1 MLRVVYFGNSGSIFS
16 NSCFQDLVK
25 TPSAVVAVVDTPP
38 AKRISTNARG
48 SGAIPDFS
56 TNARAHG
63 IPVLEP
69 ENPNMPGFV
78 QSLGAQSPDLFV
90 AAGYMSLLKE
100 QILAVPKI
108 AAVNFHAS
116 LLPAY
121 RGKHPVFWALRHGE
135 RWSGMCVHAMDRG
148 LDTGGILYQVRVRT
162 RKDDTVESL
171 YDRILKRSSN
181 LMRPLIDDAGRGR
194 LRPRAQEGAG
204 ASYYSAVHEDDFRL
218 DWSQAAEELRRWIQ
232 VSPDRCFCETRGG
245 RLYLEDAVVAPW
257 SGEAPAGTLLR
268 MNRFGCTM
276 RTGDGAVRVRWMRL
290 DQQAAL
296 PAAQLCRELGLR
308 IGDTL
313 GRA

>member
-1 MLRVVYFGNSGSIFS
+1 MLRVIYFGNSGSIFS
-16 NSCFQDLVK
+16 NSCFQDLVE
-25 TPSAVVAVVDTPP
+25 TPSAVLAVVDTPP
-38 AKRISTNARG
+38 AKRVSTNARG

-56 TNARAHG
+56 TNAKAHG
-63 IPVLEP
+63 IPVLQP
-69 ENPNMPGFV
+69 ENPNVPGFV
-78 QSLGAQSPDLFV
+78 QSLSALSPDLFV

-135 RWSGMCVHAMDRG
+135 RWSGMTVHGMDRG

-171 YDRILKRSSN
+171 YARILKRSSK
-181 LMRPLIDDAGRGR
+181 LMRRLIDDAGRGP
-194 LRPRAQEGAG
+194 LRPRAQEDAG

-218 DWSQAAEELRRWIQ
+218 EWSQPAEELRRWIQ
-232 VSPDRCFCETRGG
+232 ISPGRCFSETRGG
-245 RLYLEDAVVAPW
+245 RIYLEDAVVTPCR
-257 SGEAPAGTLLR
+257 GEATAGTLLFL
-268 MNRFGCTM
+268 NRYGCTV
-276 RTGDGAVRVRWMRL
+276 RTEDGAVRVRLMRL
-290 DQQAAL
+290 DQQAVL
-296 PAAQLCRELGLR
+296 PAARLCRELGLR

-313 GRA
+313 GRT

>member
-16 NSCFQDLVK
+16 NSCFQDLLE
-25 TPSAVVAVVDTPP
+25 TPSEVVAVVDTPP
-38 AKRISTNARG
+38 AKRVSTNARG
-48 SGAIPDFS
+48 SGAIPDFG
-56 TNARAHG
+56 TNAKAHR

-69 ENPNMPGFV
+69 ENPNVPGFV
-78 QSLGAQSPDLFV
+78 QSLSAQSPDLFV

-135 RWSGMCVHAMDRG
+135 RWSGMTVHVMDRG

-171 YDRILKRSSN
+171 YERILKRSSN
-181 LMRPLIDDAGRGR
+181 LLRPLIDDAGRGR
-194 LRPRAQEGAG
+194 LRPRAQQDAG

-218 DWSQAAEELRRWIQ
+218 EWSQAAEVLRRWIH
-232 VSPDRCFCETRGG
+232 VSPGRCFCETRYG
-245 RLYLEDAVVAPW
+245 RIYMADAVVVPCRR
-257 SGEAPAGTLLR
+257 EATAGTLLLV
-268 MNRFGCTM
+268 NKFGCTV
-276 RTGDGAVRVRWMRL
+276 RAGDGAVRVRSMHL
-290 DQQAAL
+290 DQQGVM
-296 PAAQLCRELGLR
+296 PAAQLCVELGLR
-308 IGDTL
+308 VGDTM
-313 GRA
+313 GRD

>member
-16 NSCFQDLVK
+16 NSCFQDLLE
-25 TPSAVVAVVDTPP
+25 TPSEVVAVVDTPP
-38 AKRISTNARG
+38 AKRVSTNARG

-56 TNARAHG
+56 TNAKAHG

-69 ENPNMPGFV
+69 ENPNVPGFV
-78 QSLGAQSPDLFV
+78 QSLSGQSPDLFV

-100 QILAVPKI
+100 QILALPRI

-121 RGKHPVFWALRHGE
+121 RGKHPVFWALRHSE
-135 RWSGMCVHAMDRG
+135 RWSGMTVHAMDRG
-148 LDTGGILYQVRVRT
+148 LDTGGILYQARVRT

-181 LMRPLIDDAGRGR
+181 LLKPLIDDAGRGR
-194 LRPRAQEGAG
+194 LRPRAQGDAG
-204 ASYYSAVHEDDFRL
+204 ASYYSTVHEDDFRL
-218 DWSQAAEELRRWIQ
+218 DWSQPAEELRRWIRI
-232 VSPDRCFCETRGG
+232 SPGRCFCETRCG
-245 RLYLEDAVVAPW
+245 RIYLEDAVVAPW
-257 SGEAPAGTLLR
+257 SREATAGTLLR
-268 MNRFGCTM
+268 TNRHGCTV
-276 RTGDGAVRVRWMRL
+276 RTGDGAVRVRLMHL
-290 DQQAAL
+290 DQQDAL
-296 PAAQLCRELGLR
+296 PAARLCHELGLR

>member
-1 MLRVVYFGNSGSIFS
+1 MLRVVYFGNSDSIFS
-16 NSCFQDLVK
+16 NSCFQDLVE
-25 TPSAVVAVVDTPP
+25 THSTVVAVVDTPP
-38 AKRISTNARG
+38 AKRLSTNARG

-56 TNARAHG
+56 TNAKAHG
-63 IPVLEP
+63 IQVLEP
-69 ENPNMPGFV
+69 EHPNMPDFV
-78 QSLGAQSPDLFV
+78 RLLGAQSPDLFV
-90 AAGYMSLLKE
+90 AAGYRSLLKE
-100 QILAVPKI
+100 QTLAVPKI

-135 RWSGMCVHAMDRG
+135 RWSGMTVHVMDRG

-181 LMRPLIDDAGRGR
+181 LMQRLIEDAGRGR

-204 ASYYSAVHEDDFRL
+204 ASYYSTVHEDDFRL
-218 DWSQAAEELRRWIQ
+218 EWSQAAEELRRWIQ
-232 VSPDRCFCETRGG
+232 ISPGRCFCETRCG
-245 RLYLEDAVVAPW
+245 RIYLKDAVVARCR
-257 SGEAPAGTLLR
+257 GEAAAGTLLLV
-268 MNRFGCTM
+268 NRYGCTV
-276 RTGDGAVRVRWMRL
+276 RTGDGAVRVRLMHL
-290 DQQAAL
+290 DKQGAL
-296 PAAQLCRELGLR
+296 PAAQLCREHALR

>member
-1 MLRVVYFGNSGSIFS
+1 MLRVVYFGSSGSILS
-16 NSCFQDLVK
+16 NSCFRDLAE
-25 TPSAVVAVVDTPP
+25 TPAVVAAVVDTPP
-38 AKRISTNARG
+38 EKRVSTNAHG
-48 SGAIPDFS
+48 SGAIPEFS
-56 TNARAHG
+56 RNARANG

-69 ENPNMPGFV
+69 ANPNLPAFV
-78 QSLGAQSPDLFV
+78 QSLSAQSPDLFV

-135 RWSGMCVHAMDRG
+135 RWSGMAVHMMDRG

-162 RKDDTVESL
+162 RQDDTVESL

-181 LMRPLIDDAGRGR
+181 LMRRLIDDAGRGR
-194 LRPRAQEGAG
+194 LRPRAQGDAD
-204 ASYYSAVHEDDFRL
+204 ASYYSAVHEDDFLL
-218 DWSQAAEELRRWIQ
+218 DWSQAAEKLRRWIQ
-232 VSPDRCFCETRGG
+232 VSPGRCFCETRCG
-245 RLYLEDAVVAPW
+245 RIYLEDAVVAPCR
-257 SGEAPAGTLLR
+257 GEATAGTLLL
-268 MNRFGCTM
+268 MNRYGCTV
-276 RTGDGAVRVRWMRL
+276 RSGNGAVRVRLMHL
-290 DQQAAL
+290 DQQATL

-308 IGDTL
+308 TGDKL